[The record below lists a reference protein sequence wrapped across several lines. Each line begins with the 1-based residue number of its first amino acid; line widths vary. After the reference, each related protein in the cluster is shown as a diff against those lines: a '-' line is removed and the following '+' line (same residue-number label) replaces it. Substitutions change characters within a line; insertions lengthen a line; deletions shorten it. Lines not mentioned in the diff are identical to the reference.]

1 MDCLE
6 IEVGKVVYLEN
17 GENVVSD
24 IWVDYRPSGEYYI
37 WMWEEIDNKFVSA
50 RVKEYFQGSDVTK
63 FKVENSDIEYIW
75 EDYNFHQSL
84 LYLNYKQ

>member
-1 MDCLE
+1 
-6 IEVGKVVYLEN
+6 
-17 GENVVSD
+17 
-24 IWVDYRPSGEYYI
+24 
-37 WMWEEIDNKFVSA
+37 MWEEIDNKFVSA